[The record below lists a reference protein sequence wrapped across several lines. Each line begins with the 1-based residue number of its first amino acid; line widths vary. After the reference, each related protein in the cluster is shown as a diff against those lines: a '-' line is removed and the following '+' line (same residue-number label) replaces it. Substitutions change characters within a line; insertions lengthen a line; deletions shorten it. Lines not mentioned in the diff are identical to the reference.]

1 MITSAVVIR
10 ILLELSVLLVGGIVA
25 FIIAWELRQDRKI
38 DKLELEQRE
47 VRELIKFVKEMS
59 EHNFPDAWK
68 EADKS
73 KDLLIENLTR
83 LCTDICAK
91 NSK

>member
-1 MITSAVVIR
+1 
-10 ILLELSVLLVGGIVA
+10 LLK
-25 FIIAWELRQDRKI
+25 FIKGLA
-38 DKLELEQRE
+38 
-47 VRELIKFVKEMS
+47 

-83 LCTDICAK
+83 LCTDICIK